1 MKLAKKIF
9 LGKKKLSVDKFLN
22 KVLYN
27 ETYGYYSTKNPF
39 GRNGDFITSPNI
51 SFLFNEIIAIWIIT
65 EWEKLRKPKKINL
78 IELGPG
84 NGLMSL
90 RILKTLK
97 KFPELANSI
106 NYFLFEKSN
115 YLKKLQKKNL
125 KNYDVKW
132 IENFK
137 KLKKFPSIFFGN
149 EFFDALPIKQFIKK
163 DNFVYEKFFE
173 LDKKNN
179 IRANFYKI
187 NKNKFKL
194 FNNYQCLANKRF
206 IEFPVQGFKELE
218 KMTRVIK
225 KNSGGI
231 LLIDYGYD
239 RDFDTFTLQSVIKH
253 KKNSILKNLGK
264 ADITYLVNFKLI
276 KEFFGKQKLNV
287 SKIETQ
293 GDFLRKYGIEHRAEI
308 ISKKMSFKSK
318 ADLYLR
324 LKRLISPE
332 FMGKNFKVIYAC
344 ANN

>member
-1 MKLAKKIF
+1 MKLNKKIF

-27 ETYGYYSTKNPF
+27 KTYGYYSTKNPF

-90 RILKTLK
+90 SILRTLK
-97 KFPELANSI
+97 RFPELANSM

-149 EFFDALPIKQFIKK
+149 EFFD
-163 DNFVYEKFFE
+163 E
-173 LDKKNN
+173 KNN
-179 IRANFYKI
+179 IRANFCKI
-187 NKNKFKL
+187 DQDQLKL
-194 FNNYQCLANKRF
+194 LNNYQCLASKKF
-206 IEFPVQGFKELE
+206 IEFPDQGFKELE

-239 RDFDTFTLQSVIKH
+239 RDFDAFTLQSVIKH

-276 KEFFGKQKLNV
+276 KEFFGKHKLNV

-318 ADLYLR
+318 ADLYFR
-324 LKRLISPE
+324 LKRLIGPE
-332 FMGKNFKVIYAC
+332 FMGKHFKVIYAC

>member
-1 MKLAKKIF
+1 
-9 LGKKKLSVDKFLN
+9 
-22 KVLYN
+22 
-27 ETYGYYSTKNPF
+27 
-39 GRNGDFITSPNI
+39 
-51 SFLFNEIIAIWIIT
+51 
-65 EWEKLRKPKKINL
+65 
-78 IELGPG
+78 
-84 NGLMSL
+84 
-90 RILKTLK
+90 
-97 KFPELANSI
+97 
-106 NYFLFEKSN
+106 
-115 YLKKLQKKNL
+115 
-125 KNYDVKW
+125 
-132 IENFK
+132 
-137 KLKKFPSIFFGN
+137 
-149 EFFDALPIKQFIKK
+149 
-163 DNFVYEKFFE
+163 
-173 LDKKNN
+173 
-179 IRANFYKI
+179 
-187 NKNKFKL
+187 
-194 FNNYQCLANKRF
+194 
-206 IEFPVQGFKELE
+206 
-218 KMTRVIK
+218 MTRVIK